1 LGFVV
6 IIIRSVIFNFILIVA
21 ILLMGLLAFPLLIG
35 SRKGVCWLRDRWVRF
50 IILSLKIVVGL
61 DYRVEGLENLP
72 KGRFMVASKHQSAWE
87 TLALHLIFPDPSIV
101 LKKELLKLPILGRF
115 IEKVGMVP
123 IDRSGRTSAL
133 KSMLFAARRWA
144 NIGRPII
151 IFPQGTRVASG
162 EKQNY
167 HSGVFAVY
175 RALKVPVVPVALNSG
190 AFWPRKAFI
199 KKPGMITVKVLN
211 YIRPGMDRK
220 EFMKKL
226 EDMIETETNLL
237 EKSD

>member
-1 LGFVV
+1 M
-6 IIIRSVIFNFILIVA
+6 IIIRSVIFNFILIVT

-50 IILSLKIVVGL
+50 IILSLKLVVGL

-144 NIGRPII
+144 SIGRANHHISSRNP
-151 IFPQGTRVASG
+151 GC
-162 EKQNY
+162 
-167 HSGVFAVY
+167 
-175 RALKVPVVPVALNSG
+175 
-190 AFWPRKAFI
+190 FWRKAELSLRCLCGLSSFE
-199 KKPGMITVKVLN
+199 GTSCSSCF
-211 YIRPGMDRK
+211 
-220 EFMKKL
+220 EFGDFL
-226 EDMIETETNLL
+226 AT
-237 EKSD
+237 

>member
-1 LGFVV
+1 
-6 IIIRSVIFNFILIVA
+6 
-21 ILLMGLLAFPLLIG
+21 
-35 SRKGVCWLRDRWVRF
+35 
-50 IILSLKIVVGL
+50 LKIVVGL

-123 IDRSGRTSAL
+123 IDRSGRASAL
-133 KSMLFAARRWA
+133 KSMLIAARKWA

-151 IFPQGTRVASG
+151 IFPQGTRVTAG
-162 EKQNY
+162 EKHNY

-190 AFWPRKAFI
+190 TFWSRKAFI
-199 KKPGMITVKVLN
+199 KKPGIITVRVLS

-220 EFMKKL
+220 EFMEKL
-226 EDMIETETNLL
+226 EDVIETETELL
-237 EKSD
+237 EKIE

>member
-1 LGFVV
+1 MIL
-6 IIIRSVIFNFILIVA
+6 IRSAIFNFILVLT

-35 SRKGVCWLRDRWVRF
+35 SRKWVCWLRDRWVKF
-50 IILSLKIVVGL
+50 ILFSLKIVVGL

-123 IDRSGRTSAL
+123 IDRSGRASAL
-133 KSMLFAARRWA
+133 KSMLIAARKWA

-151 IFPQGTRVASG
+151 IFPQGTRVTAG
-162 EKQNY
+162 EKHNY

-190 AFWPRKAFI
+190 MFW
-199 KKPGMITVKVLN
+199 
-211 YIRPGMDRK
+211 
-220 EFMKKL
+220 
-226 EDMIETETNLL
+226 
-237 EKSD
+237 S

>member
-1 LGFVV
+1 MIL
-6 IIIRSVIFNFILIVA
+6 IRSAIFNFILVLT

-35 SRKGVCWLRDRWVRF
+35 SRRRVCWLRDRWVKF
-50 IILSLKIVVGL
+50 ILFSLKIVVGL

-123 IDRSGRTSAL
+123 IDRSGRASAL
-133 KSMLFAARRWA
+133 KSMLIAARKWA

-151 IFPQGTRVASG
+151 IFPQGTRVTAG
-162 EKQNY
+162 EKHNY

-190 AFWPRKAFI
+190 TFWSRKAFI
-199 KKPGMITVKVLN
+199 KKPGIITVRVLS

-220 EFMKKL
+220 EFMEKL
-226 EDMIETETNLL
+226 EDVIETETELL
-237 EKSD
+237 EKIE

>member
-1 LGFVV
+1 MIL
-6 IIIRSVIFNFILIVA
+6 IRSAIFNFILVLT

-35 SRKGVCWLRDRWVRF
+35 SRKRVCWLRDRWVKF
-50 IILSLKIVVGL
+50 ILFSLKIVVGL

-123 IDRSGRTSAL
+123 IDRSGRASAL
-133 KSMLFAARRWA
+133 KSMLIAARKWA

-151 IFPQGTRVASG
+151 IFPQGTRVTAG
-162 EKQNY
+162 EKHDY

-190 AFWPRKAFI
+190 TFWSRKAFI
-199 KKPGMITVKVLN
+199 KKPGIITVRVLS

-220 EFMKKL
+220 EFMEKL
-226 EDMIETETNLL
+226 EDVIETETELL
-237 EKSD
+237 EKIE

>member
-1 LGFVV
+1 MIL
-6 IIIRSVIFNFILIVA
+6 IRSAIFNFILVLTIF
-21 ILLMGLLAFPLLIG
+21 LMGLLAFPLLIG
-35 SRKGVCWLRDRWVRF
+35 SRKRVCWLRDRWVKF
-50 IILSLKIVVGL
+50 ILFSLKIVVGL

-123 IDRSGRTSAL
+123 IDRSGRASAL
-133 KSMLFAARRWA
+133 KSMLIAARKWA

-151 IFPQGTRVASG
+151 IFPQGTRVTAG
-162 EKQNY
+162 EKHNY

-190 AFWPRKAFI
+190 TFWSRKAFI
-199 KKPGMITVKVLN
+199 KKPGIITVRVLS

-220 EFMKKL
+220 EFMEKL
-226 EDMIETETNLL
+226 EDVIETETELL
-237 EKSD
+237 EKIE

>member
-1 LGFVV
+1 MIL
-6 IIIRSVIFNFILIVA
+6 IRSAIFNFILVLT

-35 SRKGVCWLRDRWVRF
+35 SRKRVCWLRDRWVKF
-50 IILSLKIVVGL
+50 ILFSLKIVVGL

-123 IDRSGRTSAL
+123 IDRSGRASAL
-133 KSMLFAARRWA
+133 KSMLIAARKWA

-151 IFPQGTRVASG
+151 IFPQGTRVTAG
-162 EKQNY
+162 EKHNY

-190 AFWPRKAFI
+190 MFWSRKAFI
-199 KKPGMITVKVLN
+199 KKPGIITVRVLS

-220 EFMKKL
+220 EFMEKL
-226 EDMIETETNLL
+226 EDVIETETELL
-237 EKSD
+237 EEIE

>member
-1 LGFVV
+1 MIL
-6 IIIRSVIFNFILIVA
+6 IRSAIFNFILVLT

-35 SRKGVCWLRDRWVRF
+35 SRKWVCWLRDRWVKF
-50 IILSLKIVVGL
+50 ILFSLKIVVGL

-123 IDRSGRTSAL
+123 IDRSGRASAL
-133 KSMLFAARRWA
+133 KSMLIAARKWA

-151 IFPQGTRVASG
+151 IFPQGTRVTAG
-162 EKQNY
+162 EKHNY

-190 AFWPRKAFI
+190 MFWSRKAFI
-199 KKPGMITVKVLN
+199 KKPGIITVRVLS
-211 YIRPGMDRK
+211 YIRPGMERK
-220 EFMKKL
+220 EFMEKL
-226 EDMIETETNLL
+226 EDVIETETELL
-237 EKSD
+237 EEIE

>member
-1 LGFVV
+1 MIL
-6 IIIRSVIFNFILIVA
+6 IRSAIFNFILVLTIF
-21 ILLMGLLAFPLLIG
+21 LMGLLAFPLLIG
-35 SRKGVCWLRDRWVRF
+35 SRKWVCWLRDRWVKF
-50 IILSLKIVVGL
+50 ILLSLKIIVGL

-123 IDRSGRTSAL
+123 IDRSGRASAL
-133 KSMLFAARRWA
+133 KSMLIAARKWA

-151 IFPQGTRVASG
+151 IFPQGTRVTAG
-162 EKQNY
+162 EKHNY

-190 AFWPRKAFI
+190 MFWSRKAFI
-199 KKPGMITVKVLN
+199 KKPGIITVRVLS

-220 EFMKKL
+220 EFMEKL
-226 EDMIETETNLL
+226 EDVIETETELL
-237 EKSD
+237 EEIE

>member
-1 LGFVV
+1 MIV
-6 IIIRSVIFNFILIVA
+6 IRSAIFNFILVLTIV
-21 ILLMGLLAFPLLIG
+21 LMGLLAFPLLIG
-35 SRKGVCWLRDRWVRF
+35 SRKRVCWLRDRWVKF
-50 IILSLKIVVGL
+50 ILFSLKIVVGL

-123 IDRSGRTSAL
+123 IDRSGRASAL
-133 KSMLFAARRWA
+133 KSMLIAARKWA

-151 IFPQGTRVASG
+151 IFPQGTRVTAG
-162 EKQNY
+162 EKHNY

-190 AFWPRKAFI
+190 TFWSRKAFI
-199 KKPGMITVKVLN
+199 KKPGIITVRVLS

-220 EFMKKL
+220 EFMEKL
-226 EDMIETETNLL
+226 EDVIETETELL
-237 EKSD
+237 EKIE

>member
-1 LGFVV
+1 MIL
-6 IIIRSVIFNFILIVA
+6 IRSAIFNFILVLTIF
-21 ILLMGLLAFPLLIG
+21 LMGLLAFPLLIG
-35 SRKGVCWLRDRWVRF
+35 SRKRVCWLRDRWVKF
-50 IILSLKIVVGL
+50 ILFSLKIVVGL

-123 IDRSGRTSAL
+123 IDRSGRASAL
-133 KSMLFAARRWA
+133 KSMLIAARKWA

-151 IFPQGTRVASG
+151 IFPQGTRVTAG
-162 EKQNY
+162 EKHNY

-190 AFWPRKAFI
+190 MFWSRKAFI
-199 KKPGMITVKVLN
+199 KKPGIITVRVLS

-220 EFMKKL
+220 EFMEKL
-226 EDMIETETNLL
+226 EDVIETETELL
-237 EKSD
+237 EKIE

>member
-1 LGFVV
+1 
-6 IIIRSVIFNFILIVA
+6 
-21 ILLMGLLAFPLLIG
+21 
-35 SRKGVCWLRDRWVRF
+35 
-50 IILSLKIVVGL
+50 
-61 DYRVEGLENLP
+61 
-72 KGRFMVASKHQSAWE
+72 
-87 TLALHLIFPDPSIV
+87 
-101 LKKELLKLPILGRF
+101 
-115 IEKVGMVP
+115 
-123 IDRSGRTSAL
+123 
-133 KSMLFAARRWA
+133 MLFAARRWA

-190 AFWPRKAFI
+190 TFWPRKAFI

>member
-1 LGFVV
+1 MIL
-6 IIIRSVIFNFILIVA
+6 IRSAIFNFILVLT
-21 ILLMGLLAFPLLIG
+21 ILLMGLIAFPLLIG
-35 SRKGVCWLRDRWVRF
+35 SRKRVCWLRDRWVKF
-50 IILSLKIVVGL
+50 ILFSLKIVVGL

-123 IDRSGRTSAL
+123 IDRSGRASAL
-133 KSMLFAARRWA
+133 KSMLIAARKWA

-151 IFPQGTRVASG
+151 IFPQGTRVTAG
-162 EKQNY
+162 EKHNY

-190 AFWPRKAFI
+190 TFWSRKAFI
-199 KKPGMITVKVLN
+199 KKPGIITVRVLS

-220 EFMKKL
+220 EFMEKL
-226 EDMIETETNLL
+226 EDVIETETELL
-237 EKSD
+237 EKIE

>member
-1 LGFVV
+1 MIL
-6 IIIRSVIFNFILIVA
+6 IRSAIFNFILVLT

-35 SRKGVCWLRDRWVRF
+35 SRKWVCWLRDRWVKF
-50 IILSLKIVVGL
+50 ILFSLKIVVGL

-123 IDRSGRTSAL
+123 IDRSGRASAL
-133 KSMLFAARRWA
+133 KSMLIAARKWA

-151 IFPQGTRVASG
+151 IFPQGTRVTAG
-162 EKQNY
+162 EKHNY

-190 AFWPRKAFI
+190 MFWSRKAFI
-199 KKPGMITVKVLN
+199 KKPGIITVRVLS

-220 EFMKKL
+220 EFMEKL
-226 EDMIETETNLL
+226 EDVIETETELL
-237 EKSD
+237 EEIE